1 MAAPIYIPTSSV
13 GRTLFFARCH
23 ERWLTSENLR
33 GVHVS
38 PVCTFFVNDLIV
50 VLPGYNW
57 ILQGDPVSG
66 KELQCGQGS
75 LGLDVALPVI

>member
-1 MAAPIYIPTSSV
+1 MT
-13 GRTLFFARCH
+13 
-23 ERWLTSENLR
+23 
-33 GVHVS
+33 
-38 PVCTFFVNDLIV
+38 V

-75 LGLDVALPVI
+75 LGLDVALPVIWSQALRWILRCDWEIQQAKKTSTDLEILL